1 MSFLN
6 NKTNQ
11 TMRFTMY
18 IDTLVNLIER
28 RSLIMTD
35 EQIIMRVS
43 DIFSQME
50 ANERLQ
56 KLATDN
62 GLDVKNNVTLTEEAK
77 NNLAVTIVSLLLA
90 KRDNDVRYTAL
101 TKLGLQKRSIKTA
114 IVNDYKDRAIALVD
128 KYKSA

>member
-1 MSFLN
+1 
-6 NKTNQ
+6 
-11 TMRFTMY
+11 
-18 IDTLVNLIER
+18 
-28 RSLIMTD
+28 MTD